1 MRLNSIFKANRLF
14 LIGILANCIIIGC
27 TETEIEQKPID
38 ETSYTITDGQK
49 GYLRNMNGQRYMETI
64 ELKAN
69 TSGFMEFTLNA
80 TSKAEEISEILLKYD
95 LGILEDYNN

>member
-14 LIGILANCIIIGC
+14 LMGILANCIIIGC

-49 GYLRNMNGQRYMETI
+49 DI
-64 ELKAN
+64 
-69 TSGFMEFTLNA
+69 
-80 TSKAEEISEILLKYD
+80 
-95 LGILEDYNN
+95 